1 MFGLTVNEF
10 KKLYFPKYHETGVIT
25 ADVVK
30 NAKRCSDEFHDF
42 LVNSVFYSSVSCF
55 RVYDNELFGFYKQAE
70 RCLKSGYY
78 YDSMGVFSVYL
89 EYNDTYAELRDY
101 LNSRGSIDV

>member
-10 KKLYFPKYHETGVIT
+10 KKLYFPKYHETVVIT

-70 RCLKSGYY
+70 RCLKSGK
-78 YDSMGVFSVYL
+78 
-89 EYNDTYAELRDY
+89 T
-101 LNSRGSIDV
+101 DVSNIEVEWRLLAGTGLTCRRFLSGN